1 MTTFVLL
8 RGLVRE
14 ARHWGDVGERL
25 QRALGDGVDVIA
37 LDLPGNG
44 TRHGETSPASVRG
57 LLAACRAE
65 LKQRAVQPPLV
76 LVAMSLGAMV
86 AVQWCEEAPQEL
98 AGCVLGNT
106 SLRGISPAWQR
117 LRPANW
123 LCLLCLLAPGLS
135 VLQRERL
142 VLAMTSGDR
151 GRHAEVVRDWAELA
165 HSLPVRRSNALRQLL
180 AAMRFTAP
188 APVTVPI
195 LVLAGAGD
203 RLVDPRCSQ
212 ELARRWR
219 LPIAL
224 HPWAGHD
231 LSLDDPQWFVAW
243 VADWWSAMP

>member
-1 MTTFVLL
+1 
-8 RGLVRE
+8 
-14 ARHWGDVGERL
+14 
-25 QRALGDGVDVIA
+25 
-37 LDLPGNG
+37 
-44 TRHGETSPASVRG
+44 
-57 LLAACRAE
+57 
-65 LKQRAVQPPLV
+65 
-76 LVAMSLGAMV
+76 
-86 AVQWCEEAPQEL
+86 
-98 AGCVLGNT
+98 
-106 SLRGISPAWQR
+106 
-117 LRPANW
+117 
-123 LCLLCLLAPGLS
+123 
-135 VLQRERL
+135 
-142 VLAMTSGDR
+142 MTSGDR